1 MDIDDLDVARE
12 EEVRPGDEGQVH
24 GNPLPGEN
32 SNSDQFSKEITEKLK
47 SKEFV
52 IKLPASKKGLLSAVF
67 GTVIDSSNQKE
78 LNFMACSRCFQVY
91 KQSVSIMLLPAIK
104 ARV

>member
-32 SNSDQFSKEITEKLK
+32 SNSDQFSKEITEKPK

-52 IKLPASKKGLLSAVF
+52 IKLSASKKGLLSAVF
-67 GTVIDSSNQKE
+67 GTVVDSSNQKPGWDSLTE
-78 LNFMACSRCFQVY
+78 TETETRQFFFFRS
-91 KQSVSIMLLPAIK
+91 
-104 ARV
+104 